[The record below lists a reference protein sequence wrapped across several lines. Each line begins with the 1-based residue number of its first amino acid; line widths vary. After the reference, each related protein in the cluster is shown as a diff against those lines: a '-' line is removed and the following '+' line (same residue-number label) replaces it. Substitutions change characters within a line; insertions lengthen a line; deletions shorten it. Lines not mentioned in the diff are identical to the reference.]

1 MRKYLFFG
9 ASLAVFCPPS
19 MAQEI
24 GQSCGFSIFDED
36 GGYGGQ
42 VDGFCRAPEAT
53 ITVTATG
60 TRIEVEDTG
69 QPVTVFD
76 AGEIADVQGAD
87 LTRVLQRAPGVTFA
101 RNGGVGSFTG
111 VRVRGAEAEQ
121 LLTIIDGVRMSDP
134 ASPGGGF
141 DYGNLLTGNLDKVEL
156 LRGSNS
162 TVWGS
167 DAIGGVLVASTR
179 ADSTPAASAEYG
191 SRNTVSV
198 NASGGLSN
206 DDYFLG
212 LSGSYFR
219 TDGFSAAASGTEDD
233 GFEQWAVNGQGRLYV
248 SQSLELFARARLA
261 QGDLDID
268 GFPAPAY
275 LLADT
280 LETQETRQFTGSTGA
295 VYDSGPLFLSAAYSF
310 ADTDRDNFDD
320 SGAASFTS
328 RGRSDRIALR
338 GEWRPFGPFLL
349 HFGGENEW
357 TSYATLYDP
366 GAKTRQA
373 GAYAQGGIEW
383 RGINAHLGARV
394 DDHADFGTQ
403 VSFGADA
410 AWEFSRAWRLRA
422 SIGEGFKAPTL
433 FQLHSDYGNLAL
445 TPEQST
451 SVDLGV
457 AYGERTMARQPVYAA
472 LTLYRRDTD
481 NQIAY
486 ASCFGQTTGICTN
499 RPFGT
504 YDNLARTRAQGVE
517 AEVWARPAQSVSLGA
532 AFTFTH
538 AEDRTTGRDLARRP
552 RHSATL
558 TGEWQALDRLQLG
571 ADVRIVS
578 DSWDDAFNSVRLD
591 GYELLTLRASFQATD
606 EVEFFG
612 RVENVWDEQYQTAA
626 GYGTMG
632 RAAYVGARLAL

>member
-1 MRKYLFFG
+1 MVKYLFFSISVV
-9 ASLAVFCPPS
+9 SLSVPAV
-19 MAQEI
+19 AQEEV
-24 GQSCGFSIFDED
+24 ED
-36 GGYGGQ
+36 NGWGEGCCLLT
-42 VDGFCRAPEAT
+42 DPRILEET

-60 TRIEVEDTG
+60 TRGTVVSSGQAITVIGQQEIE
-69 QPVTVFD
+69 
-76 AGEIADVQGAD
+76 AVQGAD
-87 LTRVLQRAPGVTFA
+87 LTRILERSPGVTIS
-101 RNGGVGSFTG
+101 RNGGTGSFTG
-111 VRVRGAEAEQ
+111 LRLRGSEAEQ
-121 LLTIIDGVRMSDP
+121 VLAVVDGVRVADVAAPS
-134 ASPGGGF
+134 GGF
-141 DYGNLLTGNLDKVEL
+141 DFGTLLALDLSKIEV
-156 LRGSNS
+156 LRNSNS
-162 TVWGS
+162 TIWGS
-167 DAIGGVLVASTR
+167 DAIGGVVVASTR
-179 ADSTPAASAEYG
+179 TETGLRASSEFGGKDSASLSATGGVADEDVGY
-191 SRNTVSV
+191 
-198 NASGGLSN
+198 
-206 DDYFLG
+206 LG
-212 LSGSYFR
+212 LSGTYFR
-219 TDGFSAAASGTEDD
+219 TDGISAADGGAEAD
-233 GFEQWAVNGQGRLYV
+233 GFRQWAVNGQGRLYV